1 YLGVN
6 FTKQGIYSKFKTLIS
21 SLRGRLSLFKSEST
35 TLRSKVAAL
44 KSYALPPLM
53 YHFYLDSPTKWQIK
67 KIENLTKWFISAP
80 KTTAYGSSFINTM
93 ALDRA
98 SFHWDQGGLNLWD
111 IGLRSIA
118 YKVWVFNR
126 FLNTPAHLTHGYL
139 DSWRTQHRNA
149 RKRLGGKFTG
159 LFRKFHTP
167 WMEFRSAHLSSHS
180 DKVPLLDSNGG
191 TLSLKDIYAILWKA
205 KYGSIRLT
213 EGQWQLSVFHGL
225 KLPDIFKVISTLRGP
240 SSRNALFR
248 FFSHTLPINHMRADA
263 DCTLCGNSCT
273 DQPYNHFFFDCSK
286 VATQEAMRPALDL
299 VKQRSG
305 INVREWNIKALD
317 ISTKSSR
324 PNLPF
329 IHLMAIIVNYL
340 WHYIAN
346 HLFGNKE
353 ALLAKLSLV
362 CITSFKSLLRQ
373 EWRSL
378 MSTLTSHILA
388 GRPVNIKNE
397 MAEFTTK
404 WHLSTRN
411 SDIRLPPL
419 PPTINKYLV
428 AEFRGLQ

>member
-1 YLGVN
+1 KVLGVN
-6 FTKQGIYSKFKTLIS
+6 FTKQGIYS
-21 SLRGRLSLFKSEST
+21 KSEST

-98 SFHWDQGGLNLWD
+98 GFHWDQSCLNLWD

-180 DKVPLLDSNGG
+180 DKVPLLDSNGV

-205 KYGSIRLT
+205 KYWRHLFAIIIN
-213 EGQWQLSVFHGL
+213 FHSSQKKKKK
-225 KLPDIFKVISTLRGP
+225 KLPESNDLI
-240 SSRNALFR
+240 
-248 FFSHTLPINHMRADA
+248 
-263 DCTLCGNSCT
+263 
-273 DQPYNHFFFDCSK
+273 SK
-286 VATQEAMRPALDL
+286 V
-299 VKQRSG
+299 
-305 INVREWNIKALD
+305 
-317 ISTKSSR
+317 
-324 PNLPF
+324 
-329 IHLMAIIVNYL
+329 
-340 WHYIAN
+340 
-346 HLFGNKE
+346 
-353 ALLAKLSLV
+353 
-362 CITSFKSLLRQ
+362 
-373 EWRSL
+373 
-378 MSTLTSHILA
+378 
-388 GRPVNIKNE
+388 
-397 MAEFTTK
+397 
-404 WHLSTRN
+404 
-411 SDIRLPPL
+411 
-419 PPTINKYLV
+419 
-428 AEFRGLQ
+428 